1 MTTTTNS
8 AAERIGPKEDNTFG
22 LHALL
27 AYTASVILSIFSG
40 SIIYYIFN
48 LNLGLLGIA
57 EITLI
62 IPAGIVLLV
71 HRKTMGGNLFTIPGA
86 RQFSLTALIGGCA
99 TVIAVYQGIAAR
111 KALLG
116 VDTSGV
122 NMVKDM
128 WPLWLSLVILA
139 PLCEELLFRPVI
151 QSGLARHWSNR
162 TVVLSTA
169 VLFALFHL
177 SLLRF
182 AETFVLGLFTGI
194 VFLKTKRFWCPVT
207 VHFLCNALGPVLW
220 RYAAHLTFLLN
231 PVTSIGLA
239 CVAFVGC
246 HFLGESSPVP
256 LRGLWQRLN
265 WAAFGTSESLQTT
278 QKRSRKLALLTWAI
292 VVCLMVLI
300 CLGHAV
306 MMSHQDELKFK
317 SNYVVSEEDEWT
329 VVSSEEIRVRSTLVI
344 RKSPETYEDLIV
356 QMPFQEARVQ
366 KVRLGDNDLPFSR
379 SEPDEYHV
387 DLSSH
392 QDTTQS
398 GTITVL
404 WSFSPAACLTP
415 SEMGRYRTPLKSL
428 VPSDSFSLTVTIA
441 DGSDF
446 QFSFGD
452 SEARTVRAF
461 NAPPFDKPKMDYGNW
476 GGLIKRE
483 DEHTGGA
490 QQGAP
495 ADADKPRR

>member
-1 MTTTTNS
+1 MTATANS

-27 AYTASVILSIFSG
+27 AYSASVLLCIFLEG
-40 SIIYYIFN
+40 RLQLYN
-48 LNLGLLGIA
+48 LNLGLLVTEIA
-57 EITLI
+57 FIA
-62 IPAGIVLLV
+62 IPAGVVLLA
-71 HRKTMGGNLFTIPGA
+71 HRKTVGGNQFSIPNA
-86 RQFSLTALIGGCA
+86 RQFTLTVLIGGC
-99 TVIAVYQGIAAR
+99 VIAIGVYKGIAAR
-111 KALLG
+111 QALIG

-122 NMVKDM
+122 NVVKGM
-128 WPLWLSLVILA
+128 SFPLLVLVV

-151 QSGLARHWSNR
+151 QNGLARHWSNR
-162 TVVLSTA
+162 AAVILTA

-182 AETFVLGLFTGI
+182 AETFVLGLFVGI
-194 VFLKTKRFWCPVT
+194 VFLKTRRFWCAVA
-207 VHFLCNALGPVLW
+207 VHCVGNALGPVLW
-220 RYAAHLTFLLN
+220 RNAPHLTFLLN
-231 PVTSIGLA
+231 PATSIGLA
-239 CVAFVGC
+239 CVALAGC
-246 HFLGESSPVP
+246 YFLGEPSPVP
-256 LRGLWQRLN
+256 LRGLRQRLN
-265 WAAFGTSESLQTT
+265 WAAFGTSESLQTMK
-278 QKRSRKLALLTWAI
+278 KRLRKLALLTGVI
-292 VVCLMVLI
+292 VVCLIAL
-300 CLGHAV
+300 LGYGHSV
-306 MMSHQDELKFK
+306 MMRQSEELKFK

-329 VVSSEEIRVRSTLVI
+329 VVSSEEIRARSTLVI

-356 QMPFQEARVQ
+356 QLPFQQATVQ

-379 SEPDEYHV
+379 PEPDEYHV

-404 WSFSPAACLTP
+404 WSFPITCLTP
-415 SEMGRYRTPLKSL
+415 PSGRWGYMTPLKSL

-452 SEARTVRAF
+452 SEAHTARVFSAS
-461 NAPPFDKPKMDYGNW
+461 FDKPQMDYGNW
-476 GGLIKRE
+476 GGLIKKE
-483 DEHTGGA
+483 DKDTGGA
-490 QQGAP
+490 QQEAP